1 MKISSTRIDSSTS
14 DTVHDDS
21 TGRDNDR
28 FARLLDSKRHDELN
42 SSSQHHSD
50 AALEGD
56 IPGQVRLEASS
67 ATQTGDSAVVQ
78 PAVDIQR
85 LVDEMVQ
92 QISRQNAGSAQNIEI
107 QFQSTV
113 LNGLRV
119 QLQSQGTGLSVNF
132 YTHSEEVG
140 AALKGHFDELSKTLK
155 SKGFRPERLNVSLT
169 RPPSSS
175 FTHSA

>member
-1 MKISSTRIDSSTS
+1 MKISSTRTDSSTR

-42 SSSQHHSD
+42 SSSQQHSD
-50 AALEGD
+50 AAD
-56 IPGQVRLEASS
+56 IPGQFPLEASS

-85 LVDEMVQ
+85 LVDEIVQ

-140 AALKGHFDELSKTLK
+140 AALKGHFDELSKALK

-169 RPPSSS
+169 RAPSSS
-175 FTHSA
+175 FTRSA